1 MREYNVLPKHLDG
14 IVSQLRVTKDVEAA
28 VFYTRQMKKIIK
40 SAPVLQVMW
49 MLQRSQQNM
58 AVADMSGSR
67 FFRGGRSGKRLNE
80 IIEDIR
86 EQITD

>member
-14 IVSQLRVTKDVEAA
+14 IVSQLCVTKDVEAA
-28 VFYTRQMKKIIK
+28 VFLYQTDEENYK

-58 AVADMSGSR
+58 AVADMSGQQV
-67 FFRGGRSGKRLNE
+67 FRGGRSGNG
-80 IIEDIR
+80 
-86 EQITD
+86 